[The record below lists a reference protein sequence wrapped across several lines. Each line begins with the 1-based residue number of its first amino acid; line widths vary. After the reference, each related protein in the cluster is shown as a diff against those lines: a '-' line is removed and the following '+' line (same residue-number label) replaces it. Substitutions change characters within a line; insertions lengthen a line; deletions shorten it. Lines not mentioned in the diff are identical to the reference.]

1 MDKEELAIRKKIISL
16 HKKKKSTREI
26 AYLLDISKS
35 KSAYWVKRL
44 KEGGSIENKPRSG
57 KPAKLT
63 KEQFDEAKNY
73 FLKNSP
79 DRYGGESLGWTTKLA
94 IKHIKNTYN
103 VVYSVRR
110 MQELF
115 HKFDLALVTPR
126 NEAYKGS
133 KLARNAFRDEFKK
146 NSKMN
151 IWVPKSSILTKQHSD

>member
-1 MDKEELAIRKKIISL
+1 MKKEELVIRKKIFSL

-44 KEGGSIENKPRSG
+44 NDGGSIEDKPRSG
-57 KPAKLT
+57 KPSKITSLQL
-63 KEQFDEAKNY
+63 KSLKKY
-73 FLKNSP
+73 FLNNCP
-79 DRYGGESLGWTTKLA
+79 DRYGGESFGWTTKLA
-94 IKHIKNTYN
+94 IRYVKDTYG

-115 HKFDLALVTPR
+115 HKFGLSLVTPR

-133 KLARNAFRDEFKK
+133 KLARNSFRDEFKK
-146 NSKMN
+146 NSKKN
-151 IWVPKSSILTKQHSD
+151 IWVPKSLILTKQHLD